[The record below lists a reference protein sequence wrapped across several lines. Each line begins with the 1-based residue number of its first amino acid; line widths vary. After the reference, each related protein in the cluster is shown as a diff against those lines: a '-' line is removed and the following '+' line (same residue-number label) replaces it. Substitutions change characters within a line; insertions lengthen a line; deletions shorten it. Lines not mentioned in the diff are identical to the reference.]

1 MRIMMVIMRMIML
14 LLMMMMMVMIMR
26 RRMILKGQEGIG
38 TFYLSTQN
46 KPGEMPTF
54 NRNIFS
60 KSEEQTWGELQ
71 DCDWT

>member
-1 MRIMMVIMRMIML
+1 ML
-14 LLMMMMMVMIMR
+14 LLLLMMMVMIMR

-38 TFYLSTQN
+38 NFYLSTQN

>member
-1 MRIMMVIMRMIML
+1 MMIMMMIMRIIILL
-14 LLMMMMMVMIMR
+14 LLMMMMIMR
-26 RRMILKGQEGIG
+26 RRMILRGQEGIG

-46 KPGEMPTF
+46 KQRELQTF

-60 KSEEQTWGELQ
+60 KSEEQTWGESQ

>member
-1 MRIMMVIMRMIML
+1 MMIMMMIMRIIILLL
-14 LLMMMMMVMIMR
+14 LLMMMIMR
-26 RRMILKGQEGIG
+26 GRMILRGQEGIG

-60 KSEEQTWGELQ
+60 KSEEQTWGESQ